1 MILLL
6 ITVAVM
12 SGFSLFG
19 AYSIAKEKQ
28 NELDS
33 LLNNTGEKVAE
44 YVSSSM
50 WDMDGDSTGRL
61 LLAELV
67 DRRVK
72 LLVVTGVEQEIFA
85 GKMRTPD
92 DQIADVSSVD
102 NLENDDTLKK
112 SFDIHYDGELIGKLT
127 VEVSKKHMQESL
139 NSYYLHEVIKA
150 IILTVILVISMYVAL
165 RQIAIKPLTDMT
177 VAANS
182 LSKGDLNVAIS
193 TSATGEI
200 GDLANALQVFKQNAV
215 EKFKLE
221 KKQEEDRLIRKQQ
234 YADTQRAETARHDA
248 EKQLQKEKLEASQR
262 ENEQALA
269 LQTRADLLLDVVDA
283 IADGDLSRTITLT
296 GDDVVGRIA
305 QRMQQLVSTLRH
317 NMQEIGLSAQKLSA
331 ASKTL
336 TESSQNISENTEHTS
351 ARVATVSAA
360 ANQISTDVGTV
371 AAAVG
376 EMSATVSGIAENTN
390 QATAV
395 ATKARQITSETN
407 TMVQQLSDSSAGI
420 GTVIKT
426 ITSIAEQTNL
436 LALNATIE
444 AARAGDAGKG
454 FAVVANEVKELAKET
469 AKATEEISQR
479 IGAIQ
484 DDSHSMTESIS
495 NISEI
500 IKQINDLQ
508 VTVSS
513 AVAEQSIATQSI
525 SRTVTETARGS
536 DDIST
541 NISSVAMA
549 ADKTSSDAKLA
560 RAASSDL
567 ESMAGDLRALV
578 ARFKID
584 DDRHLSAKVA

>member
-1 MILLL
+1 
-6 ITVAVM
+6 M

-19 AYSIAKEKQ
+19 AYSISKEKQ

-61 LLAELV
+61 LLAELI

-102 NLENDDTLKK
+102 NIENDDTLKK

-193 TSATGEI
+193 TSAIGEI

-269 LQTRADLLLDVVDA
+269 LQARADLLLDVVDA

-525 SRTVTETARGS
+525 SRTVTETAKGS
-536 DDIST
+536 DEIST

-584 DDRHLSAKVA
+584 DDRHLSAKVV